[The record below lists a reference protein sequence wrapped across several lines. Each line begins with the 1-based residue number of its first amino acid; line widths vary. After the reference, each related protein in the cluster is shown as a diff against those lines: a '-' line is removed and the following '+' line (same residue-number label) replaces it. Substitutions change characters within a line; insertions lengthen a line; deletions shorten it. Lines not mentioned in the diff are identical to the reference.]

1 MLFNEIKILK
11 GGKMKKIFI
20 LTSLLVAASAYGA
33 SIDHIQTYSPDYLSN
48 QSQTG
53 MINNV
58 SSYYN
63 PAGLG
68 RLEKGKYIHT
78 GVQYAFGDEKMSYNG
93 KEHKARL
100 RQAIPNLSLY
110 SVDEKGAYFLTFGAL
125 GGGGKL
131 KYKGVSGLDVAM
143 ETISKNVPPAYAGYG
158 VTNLGIYDKGT
169 EVKGSNQY
177 EQLTLGRA
185 FNVDDKLSFSFA
197 ARLVHGARDLAGD
210 LRVGLKPTAPA
221 AVLAGL
227 AASGFPSTLEGRL
240 DSKREA
246 WGYGFQLGVNYKVNE
261 KLNLAA
267 RYDSRI
273 KLDFKSK
280 ADETQLQTKD
290 LIGQNIGFS
299 SFYPQYGPG
308 TKIRRDLP
316 AILALGASYKVNE
329 KYIVSASGN
338 LYFNRQ
344 AKMDRVVDQF
354 GQSHGTSYRNG
365 WELALGNE
373 YKLNDKFTLIGSIN
387 YAKTGAK
394 ASSYNDTEFAIDST
408 TLGAGLRYKYDET
421 LDLTA
426 SVAHFI
432 YKTSE
437 GTFRERHKVAENQKY
452 SKSITAVG
460 LSITKKF

>member
-1 MLFNEIKILK
+1 
-11 GGKMKKIFI
+11 MKKLYL
-20 LTSLLVAASAYGA
+20 LTSLILSVSAYGA
-33 SIDHIQTYSPDYLSN
+33 SIDHIQTYSPDYLAN

-58 SSYYN
+58 SGYYN

-68 RLEKGKYIHT
+68 RLEKGKYLHAGI
-78 GVQYAFGDEKMSYNG
+78 QYAFGDEKMSYSG
-93 KEHKARL
+93 KEHKAKL
-100 RQAIPNLSLY
+100 RQAIPNFSFY
-110 SVDEKGAYFLTFGAL
+110 SVDEKGANYLTFGGL
-125 GGGGKL
+125 GGGGEL
-131 KYKGVSGLDVAM
+131 KYNGVSGLDVAM
-143 ETISKNVPPAYAGYG
+143 ETISRNVPPKFSTLG
-158 VTNLGIYDKGT
+158 VTNLGIYDNGSK
-169 EVKGSNQY
+169 VKGSNQY

-185 FNVDDKLSFSFA
+185 FNVNNKLSFSVA
-197 ARLVHGARDLAGD
+197 ARLIHGTRELSGD
-210 LRVGLKPTAPA
+210 LKVGLKPTAPA

-227 AASGFPSTLEGRL
+227 AASGFPRTLEGKL

-267 RYDSRI
+267 RYDTRI
-273 KLDFKSK
+273 KLNFKAK
-280 ADETQLQTKD
+280 GNENQLQTIG
-290 LIGQNIGFS
+290 LLGQNIGFT
-299 SFYPQYGPG
+299 SFYPQYTPN
-308 TKIRRDLP
+308 TKTRRDLP
-316 AILALGASYKVNE
+316 AILSLGASYKFNDR
-329 KYIVSASGN
+329 YTVSTSGN

-354 GQSHGTSYRNG
+354 GHSHGTSYKNG

-408 TLGAGLRYKYDET
+408 TLGAGIRYSYDET

-432 YKTSE
+432 YTTSE
-437 GTFRERHKVAENQKY
+437 GTFKERHKVAENQKY

-460 LSITKKF
+460 LSVTKKF

>member
-1 MLFNEIKILK
+1 
-11 GGKMKKIFI
+11 MKKIFL
-20 LTSLLVAASAYGA
+20 LTSLLVATSAYGA

-53 MINNV
+53 MINSV

-68 RLEKGKYIHT
+68 RLEKGKYIHA
-78 GVQYAFGDEKMSYNG
+78 GVQYAFGDEKMSYNE

-143 ETISKNVPPAYAGYG
+143 ETISKNVPPNFAAFG

-185 FNVDDKLSFSFA
+185 FNIDEKLSFSFA
-197 ARLVHGARDLAGD
+197 ARLVHGARELAGD

-221 AVLAGL
+221 HVLPSLAGKI
-227 AASGFPSTLEGRL
+227 PSTLEGRL

-280 ADETQLQTKD
+280 ADETQLQTKA
-290 LIGQNIGFS
+290 LINQNIGFS
-299 SFYPQYGPG
+299 SFYPQYAPG
-308 TKIRRDLP
+308 VKIRRDLP
-316 AILALGASYKVNE
+316 AILSLGASYKVNE
-329 KYIVSASGN
+329 RYIVSTSGN

-344 AKMDRVVDQF
+344 ANMDRVIDQF

-365 WELALGNE
+365 WEIALGNE
-373 YKLNDKFTLIGSIN
+373 YKVNDKFTLIGSIN
-387 YAKTGAK
+387 YANTGAK
-394 ASSYNDTEFAIDST
+394 ASSYNDTEFAINST
-408 TLGAGLRYKYDET
+408 TLGAGVRYNYDDT
-421 LDLTA
+421 LALTA